1 MSLKTLLMPMITER
15 RFARTTLLAKRE
27 AAETARLAAGRGH
40 EVHYFHQVDDPY
52 SALMVQVLPKLLDRF
67 NIELRVHV
75 VSPPPDS
82 AAPERDKLIQ
92 YSRFDAALLAR
103 HTGLKFSDCK
113 QQPSPDRCAQV
124 AHALVASVLAGRF
137 LELAPALCD
146 WLWAQDPHA
155 LFPEQCNDLPAIAR
169 ESVTQHR
176 QQADA
181 LREKLGHYLGGML
194 YYEGEW
200 YWAVDRL
207 YHLERRLIELG
218 VAKPGVNG
226 ELYPPA
232 PDLSSAKTVASPQ
245 AIDFYFSFRSPYSA
259 IVAPRVFELA
269 RLTGSQVNL
278 KFVMPM
284 VMRGLPV
291 PAVKRNYIVQD
302 TAREAHARGQ
312 SFGRLNDPVGRPT
325 ERLLAVMP
333 LAMAQGKGQ
342 AFVCSAMQGVWAEGV
357 NAGSK
362 RGLKKLTDR
371 AGLNWADV
379 HKALGDEAWRA
390 TAQANREELF
400 GLGLRGV
407 PCFRVGD
414 TMVWGQ
420 DRLWAIE
427 EALCGARVHNQM
439 SSAA

>member
-1 MSLKTLLMPMITER
+1 MSLKTLLMPMITAR
-15 RFARTTLLAKRE
+15 RFSQTTLLANRA
-27 AAETARLAAGRGH
+27 AAEKERQAKGRGH

-52 SALMVQVLPKLLDRF
+52 SALMVQVLPRLLARF
-67 NIELRVHV
+67 DIDLRVHV

-82 AAPERDKLIQ
+82 AAPERDKLVQ
-92 YSRFDAALLAR
+92 YSRFDAELLAK
-103 HTGLKFSDCK
+103 HTGLKFTDCK
-113 QQPSPDRCAQV
+113 RQPNPEQCAQV
-124 AHALVASVLAGRF
+124 GHALVASVLAGRF
-137 LELAPALCD
+137 LEFAPALCD
-146 WLWAQDPHA
+146 WLWSCDPNA

-169 ESVTQHR
+169 EAVTQHR

-207 YHLERRLIELG
+207 YHLERRLHDLG
-218 VAKPGVNG
+218 VAKPGVVG
-226 ELYPPA
+226 ELYPPES
-232 PDLSSAKTVASPQ
+232 DLSSPQ
-245 AIDFYFSFRSPYSA
+245 PLGTPQVIDFYFSFRSPYSA

-269 RLTGSQVNL
+269 RLTGAQVNL

-291 PAVKRNYIVQD
+291 PAAKRNYIVKD

-312 SFGRLNDPVGRPT
+312 QFGRLNDPVGRPT

-333 LAMAQGKGQ
+333 LAIAQGKGQ
-342 AFVCSAMQGVWAEGV
+342 AYVCSAMQGVWAEGV

-362 RGLKKLTDR
+362 RGLKTLTDR
-371 AGLNWADV
+371 AGLAWADV
-379 HKALGDEAWRA
+379 QKALDDEAWRT
-390 TAQANREELF
+390 TAKANREELF
-400 GLGLRGV
+400 SLGLWGV
-407 PCFRVGD
+407 PCYRVGN

-420 DRLWAIE
+420 DRLWAIQ
-427 EALCGARVHNQM
+427 EALCGVQVQDEV

>member
-27 AAETARLAAGRGH
+27 AAEKARLAAGRSH

-52 SALMVQVLPKLLDRF
+52 SALMVQVLPRLLQRF
-67 NIELRVHV
+67 DIELRVHV

-92 YSRFDAALLAR
+92 YSRIDAELLAR

-113 QQPSPDRCAQV
+113 RQPSPDRCAQV

-137 LELAPALCD
+137 LELAPALSD
-146 WLWAQDPHA
+146 WLWASDPHA

-169 ESVTQHR
+169 ESVGQHR

-207 YHLERRLIELG
+207 YHLERRLLELG
-218 VAKPGVNG
+218 VGKPGVDG
-226 ELYPPA
+226 ELFPPT
-232 PDLSSAKTVASPQ
+232 PDLSSPRAVGAQKT
-245 AIDFYFSFRSPYSA
+245 IDFYFSFRSPYSA

-269 RLTGSQVNL
+269 RLTGAKVNL

-291 PAVKRNYIVQD
+291 PVAKRNYIVQD

-312 SFGRLNDPVGRPT
+312 QFGRLNDPVGRPT

-333 LAMAQGKGQ
+333 LAIAQGKGE
-342 AFVCSAMQGVWAEGV
+342 AFVRSAMQGVWAEGV

-362 RGLKKLTDR
+362 RGLEKLAER
-371 AGLNWADV
+371 AGLTWADV
-379 HKALGDEAWRA
+379 HKALGEEAWRT

-400 GLGLRGV
+400 SLGLWGV
-407 PCFRVGD
+407 PCYRVGD

-427 EALCGARVHNQM
+427 QALCGALGPTQVSN
-439 SSAA
+439 AV